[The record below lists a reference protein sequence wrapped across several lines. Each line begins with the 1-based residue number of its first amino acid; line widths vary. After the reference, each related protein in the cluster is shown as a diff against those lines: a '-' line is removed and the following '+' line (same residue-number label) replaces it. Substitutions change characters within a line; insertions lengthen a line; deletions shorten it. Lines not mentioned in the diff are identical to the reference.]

1 MMSFVIHFSESI
13 VVKRPHRVLT
23 FYYLIITTTVI
34 HLCVSSVIEL
44 GIGIRIIRLIFPL
57 EIKMVRQLNFLQKK
71 LPIKNSSRKYT
82 SLIGG
87 GGGAVSCKNPPLP
100 IMTTMQCKK

>member
-44 GIGIRIIRLIFPL
+44 GIGIRIIRLIFPQ

-87 GGGAVSCKNPPLP
+87 GGGCKL
-100 IMTTMQCKK
+100 